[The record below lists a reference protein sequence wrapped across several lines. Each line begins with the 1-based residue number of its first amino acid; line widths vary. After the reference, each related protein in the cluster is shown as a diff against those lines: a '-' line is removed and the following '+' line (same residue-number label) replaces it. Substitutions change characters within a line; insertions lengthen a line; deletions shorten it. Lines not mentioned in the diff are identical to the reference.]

1 VEVNH
6 PLAAKSEG
14 AMTMNKKLFVVLSFM
29 AILMLATPVFA
40 QGEPA
45 AAAAGGTNWIAITSG
60 FAMAIAA
67 GLAAL
72 GQSKVAAAACEGMA
86 RNPAARAGI
95 QLAMILGLAFIESL
109 VLFTLVVV
117 FAKVVK

>member
-1 VEVNH
+1 
-6 PLAAKSEG
+6 
-14 AMTMNKKLFVVLSFM
+14 MNKKLFVLFSFM

-40 QGEPA
+40 QGEPTA
-45 AAAAGGTNWIAITSG
+45 VAAGANWVAISSG

-72 GQSKVAAAACEGMA
+72 GQGKIGAAACEGMA

-95 QLAMILGLAFIESL
+95 QLAMILSLAFVESL

>member
-1 VEVNH
+1 
-6 PLAAKSEG
+6 
-14 AMTMNKKLFVVLSFM
+14 MNKKLLVVLSFM

-45 AAAAGGTNWIAITSG
+45 AAAASGVNWIAITSG

>member
-1 VEVNH
+1 
-6 PLAAKSEG
+6 
-14 AMTMNKKLFVVLSFM
+14 MNKKLFVLFSLM
-29 AILMLATPVFA
+29 AILMLATPMFA
-40 QGEPA
+40 QGEPMG
-45 AAAAGGTNWIAITSG
+45 AAAAGPNWVAITSG

-72 GQSKVAAAACEGMA
+72 GQSKVGAAACEGMA

>member
-1 VEVNH
+1 
-6 PLAAKSEG
+6 
-14 AMTMNKKLFVVLSFM
+14 MNKKLFVLFSLMVM
-29 AILMLATPVFA
+29 LMLATPVFA

-45 AAAAGGTNWIAITSG
+45 AAAAGPNWVAITSG

-72 GQSKVAAAACEGMA
+72 GQSKVGAAACEGMA

>member
-1 VEVNH
+1 
-6 PLAAKSEG
+6 
-14 AMTMNKKLFVVLSFM
+14 MNKKLFVLFALM
-29 AILMLATPVFA
+29 AIVMLATPVFA

-45 AAAAGGTNWIAITSG
+45 AAAAAAGTNWVAIASG
-60 FAMAIAA
+60 FSMAIAA

-72 GQSKVAAAACEGMA
+72 GQGKIGAAACEGMA

-95 QLAMILGLAFIESL
+95 QVSMILGLAFVESL